1 MSQDPFSQFLS
12 GGLVAAKF
20 PSVGYVVE
28 GSVTG
33 AVMKQQSEYEGGTP
47 KVWSDG
53 SPAMQMVVDM
63 ECAPTGETWE
73 TTRYIRKALPDD
85 NGMRALYVK
94 GNLQKAL
101 TQALRDA
108 NAKFEIGGRLRVERV
123 ADGPQKDKQRLPA
136 YEFKCTWTA
145 PSQNAVA
152 ADDFLATAPVADD
165 NPFASKGGAPF

>member
-12 GGLVAAKF
+12 GGLVSAKF
-20 PSVGYVVE
+20 PTVGYVVE
-28 GSVTG
+28 GTVT
-33 AVMKQQSEYEGGTP
+33 AAAMKQQSEYEGGAP
-47 KVWSDG
+47 KFWSDG
-53 SPAMQMVVDM
+53 SPAMQMVLDM

-108 NAKFEIGGRLRVERV
+108 NAKFEIGGRLRVERI

-136 YEFKCTWTA
+136 YEFKCEWTV
-145 PSQNAVA
+145 PNQNSA
-152 ADDFLATAPVADD
+152 AANDFLDSTQAATEE
-165 NPFASKGGAPF
+165 NPFAKGEAPF